1 MNITLIAG
9 ARPNFMKI
17 APLIKAIE
25 QFNEQKGESQECT
38 VYGVG
43 CKKGESQEW
52 KVESQEISYRL
63 VHTGQ
68 HYDKNMSDTFFEEL
82 GIPAPDTNLGCGGGT
97 QAEQTAAIMVAFE
110 KELIAHPADIVLVVG
125 DVTSTMAC
133 SIVAKK
139 LNTRVCHVEAGIRS
153 WDLSMPEEI
162 NRMVT
167 DSLADYMFTTS
178 EVANRNLMR
187 QGATMMSE
195 ESGECTVYGVGC
207 TDVES
212 GEMAEDKYAY
222 ERVPQRVWYVGNVMI
237 DTLLA
242 NRARFRQP
250 EVWNTLALQE
260 KQYIVMTMHR
270 PANVDE
276 ENHLRAM
283 MEQIVDN
290 AHGLPIVFPIH
301 PRTAKL
307 FYNLWGDEEAL
318 AKRFPNLHIVEPLG
332 YLEFNYLVERAKAVV
347 TDSGGITEETTVMGV
362 PCITLRDNTER
373 PETCTVGTN
382 ELIGTNPAAIKPALD
397 KLFAG
402 EWKKGGVP
410 ALWDG
415 HTAER
420 IIAILAG
427 VDVRC

>member
-1 MNITLIAG
+1 MHITLIAG
-9 ARPNFMKI
+9 ARPNFMKV
-17 APLIKAIE
+17 APIIKAI
-25 QFNEQKGESQECT
+25 QKANGERLMAN
-38 VYGVG
+38 
-43 CKKGESQEW
+43 GE
-52 KVESQEISYRL
+52 EISYRL

-82 GIPAPDTNLGCGGGT
+82 GIPAPDVNLGCGGGS

-110 KELIAHPADIVLVVG
+110 KELTAHPADVVLVVG

-139 LNTRVCHVEAGIRS
+139 LNTKVCHVEAGIRS
-153 WDLSMPEEI
+153 WDLTMPEEI

-178 EVANRNLMR
+178 DVANRNLIR
-187 QGATMMSE
+187 QGAVMMNDGMIE
-195 ESGECTVYGVGC
+195 AKPLNDG
-207 TDVES
+207 
-212 GEMAEDKYAY
+212 MMLEDKYAY
-222 ERVPQRVWYVGNVMI
+222 ERVPQRVWHVGNVMI

-242 NRARFRQP
+242 NRARFRKP
-250 EVWNTLALQE
+250 EIWDELGLKE
-260 KQYIVMTMHR
+260 KEFIVMTMHR

-276 ENHLRAM
+276 ENHLRQM
-283 MEQIVDN
+283 MEQIIDN
-290 AHGLPIVFPIH
+290 VHGLPVIFPIH
-301 PRTAKL
+301 PRTAKML
-307 FYNLWGDEEAL
+307 RELLNDRPQANSMSATESLNDE
-318 AKRFPNLHIVEPLG
+318 RFPNLHIVEPMG

-402 EWKKGGVP
+402 EWKKGAIP
-410 ALWDG
+410 ELWDG
-415 HTAER
+415 KTAER
-420 IIAILAG
+420 IIAILSALEI
-427 VDVRC
+427 

>member
-1 MNITLIAG
+1 MKITLIAG

-17 APLIKAIE
+17 APIIKAIKKH
-25 QFNEQKGESQECT
+25 NGEVINGDASLNDAN
-38 VYGVG
+38 
-43 CKKGESQEW
+43 GE
-52 KVESQEISYRL
+52 KISYRL

-82 GIPAPDTNLGCGGGT
+82 GIPAPDVNLGCGGGS

-110 KELIAHPADIVLVVG
+110 KELMEHPTDVVLVVG

-133 SIVAKK
+133 SIVAQK
-139 LNTRVCHVEAGIRS
+139 LNTKVCHVEAGIRS
-153 WDLSMPEEI
+153 WDLTMPEEI

-178 EVANRNLMR
+178 DVANRNLIR
-187 QGATMMSE
+187 QGAVMMNDGMSE
-195 ESGECTVYGVGC
+195 AKPLNDANGVLP
-207 TDVES
+207 
-212 GEMAEDKYAY
+212 EDKYAY
-222 ERVPQRVWYVGNVMI
+222 ERVPQRVWHVGNVMI

-242 NRARFRQP
+242 NRARFRKP
-250 EVWNTLALQE
+250 EVWDELKLQE
-260 KQYIVMTMHR
+260 KQFVVMTMHR

-283 MEQIVDN
+283 MEQIIDN
-290 AHGLPIVFPIH
+290 VHGLPVIFPIH

-307 FYNLWGDEEAL
+307 FYGLWGDEAEL
-318 AKRFPNLHIVEPLG
+318 AKRLPNLHIVEPMG

-382 ELIGTNPAAIKPALD
+382 ELIGTKPEAIKPALD

-402 EWKKGGVP
+402 EWKKGTIP
-410 ALWDG
+410 ELWDG
-415 HTAER
+415 KTAER
-420 IIAILAG
+420 IISILA
-427 VDVRC
+427 DLKF

>member
-1 MNITLIAG
+1 MHITLIAG

-17 APLIKAIE
+17 ASLVHAIKAAENAGKDIHY
-25 QFNEQKGESQECT
+25 S
-38 VYGVG
+38 
-43 CKKGESQEW
+43 
-52 KVESQEISYRL
+52 L

-82 GIPAPDTNLGCGGGT
+82 NIPMPNANLGCGGGS
-97 QAEQTAAIMVAFE
+97 QAEQTANIMVAFE
-110 KELIAHPADIVLVVG
+110 KHLLAYPTDLVLVVG

-139 LNTRVCHVEAGIRS
+139 LNTKVCHVEAGIRS

-178 EVANRNLMR
+178 EIANKNLLMA
-187 QGATMMSE
+187 GATLVNSPSPMANCPLPTLQE
-195 ESGECTVYGVGC
+195 EQ
-207 TDVES
+207 
-212 GEMAEDKYAY
+212 YAFQ
-222 ERVPQRVWYVGNVMI
+222 RISQRVWYVGNVMI

-242 NRARFRQP
+242 NRSRFRRP
-250 EVWNTLALQE
+250 AVFDELQLTDG
-260 KQYIVMTMHR
+260 QYIMMTMHR

-276 ENHLRAM
+276 EAHLKAL
-283 MEQIVDN
+283 MEQIITNV
-290 AHGLPIVFPIH
+290 HGLPIIFPIH
-301 PRTAKL
+301 PRTAKI
-307 FYNLWGDEEAL
+307 FYNLWGDEATL
-318 AKRFPNLHIVEPLG
+318 RQLFPNLHIVEPMG
-332 YLEFNYLVERAKAVV
+332 YLEFNYMVERAKAVV

-382 ELIGTNPAAIKPALD
+382 ELIGTDPAAVKPALD
-397 KLFAG
+397 ILFAG
-402 EWKKGGVP
+402 EWKKGAIP

-420 IIAILAG
+420 IVDILLTL
-427 VDVRC
+427 

>member
-1 MNITLIAG
+1 MHITLIAG

-17 APLIKAIE
+17 ASLVHAIKAAENAGKDIHY
-25 QFNEQKGESQECT
+25 S
-38 VYGVG
+38 
-43 CKKGESQEW
+43 
-52 KVESQEISYRL
+52 L

-82 GIPAPDTNLGCGGGT
+82 NIPMPDANLGCGGGT
-97 QAEQTAAIMVAFE
+97 QAEQTANIMVAFE
-110 KELIAHPADIVLVVG
+110 KHLLAYPTDLVLVVG

-139 LNTRVCHVEAGIRS
+139 LNTKVCHVEAGIRS
-153 WDLSMPEEI
+153 WDLTMPEEI

-178 EVANRNLMR
+178 EIANKNLLL
-187 QGATMMSE
+187 QGAELQASSPNSLIASSPNSLPALE
-195 ESGECTVYGVGC
+195 EEQ
-207 TDVES
+207 
-212 GEMAEDKYAY
+212 YAFK
-222 ERVPQRVWYVGNVMI
+222 RSVQRVWYVGNVMI

-242 NRARFRQP
+242 NRSRFRRP
-250 EVWNTLALQE
+250 EVFDALQLTE
-260 KQYIVMTMHR
+260 GQYIMMTMHR

-276 ENHLRAM
+276 EAHLKAL
-283 MEQIVDN
+283 MEQIITNV
-290 AHGLPIVFPIH
+290 HGLPIIFPIH
-301 PRTAKL
+301 PRTAKI
-307 FYNLWGDEEAL
+307 FYNLWGDEATL
-318 AKRFPNLHIVEPLG
+318 RQLFPNLHIVEPMG
-332 YLEFNYLVERAKAVV
+332 YLEFNYMVERAKAVV

-382 ELIGTNPAAIKPALD
+382 ELIGTNPSAVKPALD
-397 KLFAG
+397 LLFSG
-402 EWKKGGVP
+402 QWKKGAIP

-420 IIAILAG
+420 IVDILLSL
-427 VDVRC
+427 

>member
-1 MNITLIAG
+1 MKITLIAG

-17 APLIKAIE
+17 AALIHAIQAHNGLADE
-25 QFNEQKGESQECT
+25 RMSGLGE
-38 VYGVG
+38 
-43 CKKGESQEW
+43 K
-52 KVESQEISYRL
+52 ISYRL

-82 GIPAPDTNLGCGGGT
+82 RIPAPDVNLGCGGGT
-97 QAEQTAAIMVAFE
+97 QAEQTAHIMVAFE
-110 KELIAHPADIVLVVG
+110 KELLEHPTDIVLVVG

-139 LNTRVCHVEAGIRS
+139 LNTKVCHVEAGIRS
-153 WDLSMPEEI
+153 WDLTMPEEI

-178 EVANRNLMR
+178 EVANRNLVR
-187 QGATMMSE
+187 QGASLMNDGTSE
-195 ESGECTVYGVGC
+195 AKPLNDANGVLP
-207 TDVES
+207 
-212 GEMAEDKYAY
+212 EDKYAY
-222 ERVPQRVWYVGNVMI
+222 ERVPQKVWHVGNVMI

-242 NRARFRQP
+242 NRARFRKP
-250 EVWNTLALQE
+250 EVWDELGLKE
-260 KQYIVMTMHR
+260 KEFVVMTMHR

-283 MEQIVDN
+283 MEQIIDN
-290 AHGLPIVFPIH
+290 VHGLPVIFPIH

-307 FYNLWGDEEAL
+307 FYGLWGDEAEL

-382 ELIGTNPAAIKPALD
+382 ELIGTKPEAIKPALD

-402 EWKKGGVP
+402 EWKKGAIP
-410 ALWDG
+410 ELWDG
-415 HTAER
+415 HAAER
-420 IIAILAG
+420 IISILANL
-427 VDVRC
+427 